1 MYQTQMQT
9 QFQMQMQQANNRFE
23 HLLASQGERR
33 KKDPPM
39 YEGKFGEDLELWIF
53 AMEEYYANKR
63 GLMEADTSDFVTMIS
78 SSLGKSVLNWY
89 RAFSSDCEAAGVPK
103 TWQLFKAK
111 LRERFRPKDIE
122 CNLRER
128 LFQMNHHG
136 TIHEYVSSFQDPM
149 SQSELEISEIE
160 KRFYFQNGLRPET
173 EKKVKE
179 LSPRFL
185 HEVIEIATNFEFA
198 HYGELSAK
206 TTANHQPSSKAASSM
221 KPEANN
227 TSKPLERKLSPKSGP
242 KEDWRKSAT
251 CHNCGQVGHIKPQCK
266 STKES
271 NHYVGGSFNAI
282 LEVKALAYN
291 QEEAATDVSI
301 FVDNGSSL
309 NGVTEDLAVRLQL
322 DIKEHPDDMMTVR
335 LGYNQTVQ
343 RPRRTVEMMLQI
355 PDFPVTCETFTVM
368 PVPEDKDVLLGMKW
382 LRENNPDID
391 WERLLL
397 RPRTRTEEPQ
407 TLQLVVPNK
416 PRTRMIGGRRFKNA
430 NQNREIF
437 HYYRRHG
444 HKGAFGET
452 KLITTKQFL
461 KQLRKEKDIQA
472 VFVVNPHD
480 SEKAERFK
488 QQGWEA
494 LVNNPAHEVL
504 LNREH
509 NRFR

>member
-1 MYQTQMQT
+1 M
-9 QFQMQMQQANNRFE
+9 
-23 HLLASQGERR
+23 
-33 KKDPPM
+33 
-39 YEGKFGEDLELWIF
+39 
-53 AMEEYYANKR
+53 
-63 GLMEADTSDFVTMIS
+63 
-78 SSLGKSVLNWY
+78 
-89 RAFSSDCEAAGVPK
+89 
-103 TWQLFKAK
+103 
-111 LRERFRPKDIE
+111 
-122 CNLRER
+122 
-128 LFQMNHHG
+128 
-136 TIHEYVSSFQDPM
+136 
-149 SQSELEISEIE
+149 E

-173 EKKVKE
+173 AKKVKE

-198 HYGELSAK
+198 HYGGLSAK
-206 TTANHQPSSKAASSM
+206 TTANHQPSSKAVSSV
-221 KPEANN
+221 KQEANN
-227 TSKPLERKLSPKSGP
+227 SSKPRERKLSPKSGP

-251 CHNCGQVGHIKPQCK
+251 CHNCGQVGLIKPQCK

-271 NHYVGGSFNAI
+271 NHYVGGSFYAI

-355 PDFPVTCETFTVM
+355 PDFPVTCGTFTVM

-397 RPRTRTEEPQ
+397 RPRLRTEEPQ
-407 TLQLVVPNK
+407 DLQLVVPNR

-430 NQNREIF
+430 NPNREIF

-444 HKGAFGET
+444 QKVRSV
-452 KLITTKQFL
+452 KRI
-461 KQLRKEKDIQA
+461 
-472 VFVVNPHD
+472 
-480 SEKAERFK
+480 
-488 QQGWEA
+488 
-494 LVNNPAHEVL
+494 
-504 LNREH
+504 
-509 NRFR
+509 

>member
-1 MYQTQMQT
+1 
-9 QFQMQMQQANNRFE
+9 
-23 HLLASQGERR
+23 
-33 KKDPPM
+33 
-39 YEGKFGEDLELWIF
+39 
-53 AMEEYYANKR
+53 
-63 GLMEADTSDFVTMIS
+63 
-78 SSLGKSVLNWY
+78 
-89 RAFSSDCEAAGVPK
+89 
-103 TWQLFKAK
+103 
-111 LRERFRPKDIE
+111 
-122 CNLRER
+122 
-128 LFQMNHHG
+128 
-136 TIHEYVSSFQDPM
+136 M
-149 SQSELEISEIE
+149 SQSELEISEME

-173 EKKVKE
+173 AKKVKE

-185 HEVIEIATNFEFA
+185 HE
-198 HYGELSAK
+198 
-206 TTANHQPSSKAASSM
+206 
-221 KPEANN
+221 
-227 TSKPLERKLSPKSGP
+227 
-242 KEDWRKSAT
+242 RKSAT

-271 NHYVGGSFNAI
+271 NHYVGGSFYAI
-282 LEVKALAYN
+282 LEVKALAFN

-301 FVDNGSSL
+301 SVDNGSSP
-309 NGVTEDLAVRLQL
+309 NGVTEDLAVLLQL

-397 RPRTRTEEPQ
+397 CPRTSTEEPQ
-407 TLQLVVPNK
+407 ALQLVVPNR

-444 HKGAFGET
+444 HAGAFGET
-452 KLITTKQFL
+452 KLISTKQFM
-461 KQLRKEKDIQA
+461 KEPRKGKGIEA

-494 LVNNPAHEVL
+494 LVDNPAYEVL
-504 LNREH
+504 LKYRDTGFRTELPSTTPPVREGIEH
-509 NRFR
+509 EIQLQPGTQPISGKQWRQSPEQRKVIQDWTKEMVQAGIIRPSTSAFSAPTFCVKKPVGWCIVHDYRQLNSSTILPAIPMPRKEDTFDAMGGSYWFSCMDLLWGYYQVKLRESDIPFTAFSTPDGLFEYLVTPMGLSVVKVPVLCRSDPLSW

>member
-1 MYQTQMQT
+1 MIRSRAAEIESTNPRQRQVPRTAQTEAATPQEAHHEVPLAGTANVAPDAISMQQLMVWLTQQQQMYQTQMQT

-23 HLLASQGERR
+23 HLLASPGERR
-33 KKDPPM
+33 KKGPPI
-39 YEGKFGEDLELWIF
+39 YEGKFVEDLELWIF

-63 GLMEADTSDFVTMIS
+63 GLTEADTSDFVTMIS
-78 SSLGKSVLNWY
+78 SSLGKSVLNW
-89 RAFSSDCEAAGVPK
+89 
-103 TWQLFKAK
+103 
-111 LRERFRPKDIE
+111 
-122 CNLRER
+122 
-128 LFQMNHHG
+128 
-136 TIHEYVSSFQDPM
+136 
-149 SQSELEISEIE
+149 
-160 KRFYFQNGLRPET
+160 
-173 EKKVKE
+173 
-179 LSPRFL
+179 FL

-198 HYGELSAK
+198 HYGGLSAN
-206 TTANHQPSSKAASSM
+206 TTANHQPSSKTASCV
-221 KPEANN
+221 KPEAYN
-227 TSKPLERKLSPKSGP
+227 TSKPPERKLSAKSGP
-242 KEDWRKSAT
+242 KADWRKSAT

-271 NHYVGGSFNAI
+271 NHYVGGSFYAI

-343 RPRRTVEMMLQI
+343 RPRRTVEMMFQI

-391 WERLLL
+391 WEHLLL

-407 TLQLVVPNK
+407 ALQLEVCNR

-437 HYYRRHG
+437 HYNRRHG

-452 KLITTKQFL
+452 KLTTTKQFL
-461 KQLRKEKDIQA
+461 MELRKEKDIEA

-488 QQGWEA
+488 RQGWEA
-494 LVNNPAHEVL
+494 LVNNPAYEVL
-504 LNREH
+504 CNREH